1 MIVHAIESFDFFS
14 QFVPYIRCQG
24 QAADLLL
31 CFFQGQD
38 CTESEKMLYEQS
50 TVLLKKLTL
59 QKRMELFPPEKRK
72 YCICLTELS
81 FNCQQ
86 VLFRIPRLCR
96 LYNTPALNEHLLPLA
111 ECTKEIS
118 TELVTFCAPKRCCE
132 RFANECAERLM
143 TLCLFG
149 ITLCKGLLTK
159 EKLST
164 LSGVQWLIFKD
175 LVDEFSGYCS
185 LCIQFTHW
193 GLLFPL

>member
-1 MIVHAIESFDFFS
+1 MIVHTIDSFDFFS
-14 QFVPYIRCQG
+14 QFVPYVRCQG
-24 QAADLLL
+24 QASDLLL

-38 CTESEKMLYEQS
+38 CTETEKKLYAQS
-50 TVLLKKLTL
+50 DALFKKLTL
-59 QKRMELFPPEKRK
+59 QRRMELFPPEKRK

-96 LYNTPALNEHLLPLA
+96 LYNIPALNAHLLPLA
-111 ECTKEIS
+111 KCTNEIS
-118 TELVTFCAPKRCCE
+118 AELVSFCAPKKSCE
-132 RFANECAERLM
+132 RFGDESAERLM

-149 ITLCKGLLTK
+149 ISLCKALPIK
-159 EKLST
+159 EDIST
-164 LSGVQWLIFKD
+164 LSGVQRLVFKD
-175 LVDEFSGYCS
+175 LAEEFSGYCS